1 MKKVAWLTVLTALVL
16 LVGSIGAAHGEII
29 PPSGMGQIGYEAVVL
44 CESLTVREKPDASS
58 KAVQTLQQ
66 GKVFLVMEQ
75 SNGWADV
82 VLSDDVDG
90 APVGWVNADYI
101 VIDPAWYKTD
111 DKTPVYAWNDT
122 AAPRVALLG
131 KGETMPILKEEGDWL
146 IVGLR
151 GATGWIQKTS
161 AD

>member
-101 VIDPAWYKTD
+101 VVDPAWYKTD

-122 AAPRVALLG
+122 AALRVALLD
-131 KGETMPILKEEGDWL
+131 KGETLPILKEEGDWL
-146 IVGLR
+146 IVALR